1 MSCGVALQ
9 ALHVPLHIFIGES
22 LQKIWKKAWVV
33 LRFPFLF
40 SLFLTSMGLIS
51 RGKELPWMGMKLALD
66 VYLPLEE
73 SLYRSS
79 HWSVLIWTGV
89 IWEKMMFDWTFRVSM
104 ECRPDEEM
112 PGDASEKKNQSLN
125 ILSFLPEQ
133 KPRVAS

>member
-1 MSCGVALQ
+1 MWCSTSGTSCTTAYFYWRVSA
-9 ALHVPLHIFIGES
+9 EE
-22 LQKIWKKAWVV
+22 KIWKKAWVV

>member
-9 ALHVPLHIFIGES
+9 ALHVPLHTFFGES
-22 LQKIWKKAWVV
+22 LQKRKWKKVV

-79 HWSVLIWTGV
+79 HWCVLIWTGV